1 MSINAA
7 AHIALSSLLTTQV
20 QMTVA
25 SANIANAG
33 TQGYT
38 EKTAKQASVVT
49 GGAGAGVTITGISS
63 TVDKL
68 LLRSLMTATSDLG
81 SADTKNTYLDQ
92 LQQLYGSTNG
102 NDGSGTS
109 LGNSLAALEAA
120 VTALSA
126 TPDNASLQAGVV
138 TALDAVAA
146 QLRST
151 SSGIQAL
158 RSNADQQIA
167 STVSD
172 VNSQLQL
179 IGTLNLQITQA
190 AASGQPTGDLEDQRA
205 QALQDIASK
214 MDVSYFTNANGALQ
228 VYTTSG
234 QALVDAA
241 VHTISY
247 TPAANVTAATAYSP
261 TPPSGFSGI
270 MVNGVDVTQQIKSGS
285 IAALVNVRDT
295 ALPNAQAQLDQ
306 LATTLAD
313 SLNAVSNQ
321 GTALPPPSSLT
332 GTAAVSLTTPLSSP
346 GGTVR
351 FAEVDSQGNL
361 VSYQD
366 LSLSGMATVGDLVTA
381 INGIPG
387 LSASLDSEG
396 HLVVASTDSGDGV
409 AINEMS
415 GSIGGQGVSDFFGL
429 NDLVTATGAS
439 DFAVRSGVL
448 NNPALFPAST
458 LDPSATLTTG
468 SLVLPPASATMVNNL
483 SSLLV
488 GQTDFPAVGGLG
500 TSRLSFANYAA
511 SIVSNIATQSA
522 TATSNFNAKQTA
534 QQAFSSAMSSQSGVN
549 IDEETARISTLQ
561 NQYAASAQLLQVLN
575 QMFST
580 LLTTVQ
586 S

>member
-1 MSINAA
+1 VSINAA